1 MVARVLL
8 AAIVLFQT
16 CYCTDIPGVKT
27 SETYTHSS
35 ILDTDGNYILF
46 WKFNETYIT
55 FEAHVR
61 TKG

>member
-35 ILDTDGNYILF
+35 ILDTDGL
-46 WKFNETYIT
+46 E
-55 FEAHVR
+55 
-61 TKG
+61 